1 MGACV
6 VSIDACV
13 VFDNLVWVHLSE
25 FRVKYTFEFW
35 WESVVC
41 SELPDTSEKYAF
53 RFRWRRSHGKLI
65 CVHIGSTTDICARMI
80 KINAMCC
87 GNEEKKKRVARTRTW
102 HNWNLSVLNWIFCA
116 HCSREIGVVYSFMI
130 CIVSS
135 KGNKTLFSLWNLVSH
150 LKYVCLYDVNIWRCV
165 LLEYYNSKWILI
177 SLLAYLVEYNRT
189 KSGGKWTMNNGV
201 AP

>member
-1 MGACV
+1 MIARQTL
-6 VSIDACV
+6 A
-13 VFDNLVWVHLSE
+13 
-25 FRVKYTFEFW
+25 
-35 WESVVC
+35 
-41 SELPDTSEKYAF
+41 
-53 RFRWRRSHGKLI
+53 RRSRSGEQS
-65 CVHIGSTTDICARMI
+65 IGSRHPLVGTVDEELKPWLLERDQDD
-80 KINAMCC
+80 CC

-130 CIVSS
+130 CTVSS

-150 LKYVCLYDVNIWRCV
+150 HKYVCLYDVNIWRCV